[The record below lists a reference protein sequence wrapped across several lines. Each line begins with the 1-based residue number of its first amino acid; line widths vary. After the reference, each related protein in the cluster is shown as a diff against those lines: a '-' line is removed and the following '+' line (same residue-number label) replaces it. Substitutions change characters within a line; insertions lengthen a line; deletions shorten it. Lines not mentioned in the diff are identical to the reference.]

1 VAYNQGKVLINSLH
15 THQHM
20 YDTIHRKLR
29 KQDEHTVKIKI
40 IILWH
45 VKQCG
50 LIFSSQHS
58 DTITLTHSNYN
69 KILIDLVF
77 NIWTSNPHS

>member
-1 VAYNQGKVLINSLH
+1 LH

-20 YDTIHRKLR
+20 YDTTHRKLR
-29 KQDEHTVKIKI
+29 KQDEHTVKIQI

-50 LIFSSQHS
+50 LVISSQQS
-58 DTITLTHSNYN
+58 DTINLTHSNYN
-69 KILIDLVF
+69 KILTDLVF